1 MGLPPYR
8 EGLILINIYNG
19 KKVRHKSPEETK
31 QAVQGIGLNKKRSM
45 LRSVMRLKLV
55 LWNGLSE
62 CSFRPPWVGGG
73 KAGSDPHSIGP

>member
-31 QAVQGIGLNKKRSM
+31 QAVQGIGLNKEK
-45 LRSVMRLKLV
+45 VNVK
-55 LWNGLSE
+55 E
-62 CSFRPPWVGGG
+62 CNEVEVGIMEWA
-73 KAGSDPHSIGP
+73 K